1 MNNKPQTLKGF
12 RDFLPSSMRVRNH
25 VKDVLVSVFQNYGFQ
40 PLETPTLEYASTLTG
55 KYGEDAD
62 KLVYTFKDKGDR
74 EVGLRYDLTVPAA
87 KVLAIYQNDISLPFK
102 RYQIQSVWRA
112 DKPQKGRYR
121 EFTQCDIDI
130 YGTSSP
136 LAEAELVAIIYQ
148 VLNKLNFKK
157 FQIKLNSRTVLYQI
171 LELSGIKDG
180 QSSVLQSLDKFD
192 KIGKE
197 GVTKELISKG
207 LEASTIDTLFKY
219 IKEAQPDETL
229 KAVLDAVSLLGVP
242 KEFYSFSPTLVRGL
256 DYYTGPIIE
265 TSVEEPKIGSIG
277 GGGRYDTLVKTL
289 GGPDLPAT
297 GYAFG
302 FDRLVDVIE
311 ELNLLPQLK
320 ENNTKVMFANFDP
333 NTLNDSLKLLQELR
347 DNSIA
352 SIIYPDNDKLGKQFK
367 YADANSIKYVALIG
381 SDEAKDNLVTVKNMS
396 TGNQETLKQSE
407 LINYL
412 SQN

>member
-381 SDEAKDNLVTVKNMS
+381 SDEAKNNLVTVKNMS
-396 TGNQETLKQSE
+396 TGNQETFKQSE